1 MEAGTGTHSRLCRG
15 VLMTIVAAI
24 CATPALAQQLI
35 VNSYGGEYLDLV
47 MEAVIRPFEA
57 QFGVEVVYDAVGSA
71 SEDYARIRATRGNPG
86 FDVVVMTAPEAL
98 QGCRE
103 GFLVEMTESNVP
115 NLAHLNPAVRESAG
129 ACGAVHEL
137 QYMSLLYNTNHV
149 SPAPTSWH
157 DLWDERWN
165 GHVLIPDITSIMA
178 VYLIQ
183 MVAISNGGSL
193 DDLGPGFSAL
203 SILAPRTVAI
213 ESSSSVMAQ
222 YIERDEAWILPY
234 WSGRA
239 QFYKDEGGRVDFVI
253 PVEGPIPLLATISVP
268 VGARN
273 MDLALQFVNF
283 WLEKQQQEAWALA
296 YNVGSARSDLELPA
310 DFAATQI
317 TSAEQLEQLVLPDQL
332 EIASKR
338 SEWTERWQREVRR

>member
-1 MEAGTGTHSRLCRG
+1 MGRSRRIYDRLLKSALLVLVAG
-15 VLMTIVAAI
+15 V
-24 CATPALAQQLI
+24 CATPVLAQQLI

-47 MEAVIRPFEA
+47 MEAVIRPFEEE
-57 QFGVEVVYDAVGSA
+57 FGVTVVYDAVGSA

-103 GFLVEMTESNVP
+103 GFLLEMTEATVP
-115 NLAHLNPAVRESAG
+115 NLAELNPAVRESAG
-129 ACGAVHEL
+129 PCGAAHEL

-149 SPAPTSWH
+149 TPSPTSWH
-157 DLWDERWN
+157 DLWDDRWD

-183 MVAISNGGSL
+183 MVSIANGGDLTNL
-193 DDLGPGFSAL
+193 DPGFAAL
-203 SILAPRTVAI
+203 AELAPRTVAI

-239 QFYKDEGGRVDFVI
+239 QHYKDEGWPVNFII
-253 PVEGPIPLLATISVP
+253 PTEGTIPLLATLSIPS
-268 VGARN
+268 GAAN
-273 MDLALQFVNF
+273 QELALQFVNF
-283 WLEKQQQEAWALA
+283 WLEKEQQEAWALA
-296 YNVGSARSDLELPA
+296 YNVGSARSDLDLPA

-317 TSAEQLEQLVLPDQL
+317 TSAEQLDQLILPDQL